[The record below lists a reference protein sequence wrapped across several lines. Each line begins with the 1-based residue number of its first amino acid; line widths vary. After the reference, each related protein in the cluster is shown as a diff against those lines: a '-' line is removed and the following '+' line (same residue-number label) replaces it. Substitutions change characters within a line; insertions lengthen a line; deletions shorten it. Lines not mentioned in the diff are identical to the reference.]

1 MSFARSQK
9 GLSMLSWIMLLA
21 VVAFVASTGFKM

>member
-9 GLSMLSWIMLLA
+9 GLSMLSWIMVLA
-21 VVAFVASTGFKM
+21 VVAF